1 MRIAVFLFTAA
12 ALLTSAAVPA
22 AQQPVLF
29 EVASVRPNHA
39 PVVVPDD
46 SSIST
51 EPGGTFRTVNY
62 PLRMLILF
70 AYQIQNFQLEAP
82 DWILSARFD
91 IVARSGAAATPGAAN
106 PSLVRTMLQGL
117 LAERFALAVHR
128 ETKERPI
135 YELLRVRED
144 GQPGAQLRPA
154 TGDCAARRAA
164 VQNGT
169 ATTPPGP
176 PGPGGCGVST
186 RLGRIAFGGS
196 PVTTLAD
203 VLSRLAQRVVVDRTG
218 LIGEWD
224 FELTFT
230 SDPSTLQVP
239 PGSPLP
245 PVAANAD
252 ANGPTLFAAL
262 EEQLGLKLQPTRGS
276 IEMLVVD
283 RVQPPTEN

>member
-1 MRIAVFLFTAA
+1 MRTALPLFATVALLVGA
-12 ALLTSAAVPA
+12 ALPA
-22 AQQPVLF
+22 AQQPPSF

-46 SSIST
+46 SSISI
-51 EPGGTFRTVNY
+51 EPGGTLRTVNY

-82 DWILSARFD
+82 DWTVSARFD
-91 IVARSGAAATPGAAN
+91 IVARSDAAATPAAN

-117 LAERFALAVHR
+117 LAERFALALHR

-144 GQPGAQLRPA
+144 GHPGSQLRPA

-164 VQNGT
+164 LQNGT

-203 VLSRLAQRVVVDRTG
+203 VLSRLAQRVVVDRTN
-218 LIGEWD
+218 LTGEWD

-276 IEMLVVD
+276 VEMLVVD